1 MLVLSIIYIT
11 NILFYYEIVTAP
23 TFYVDSMHN
32 RHKNIILYYKMVTM
46 FTFYASFSDKRHK
59 QSYICIFVT
68 ALLIM

>member
-1 MLVLSIIYIT
+1 MLVLGIIDIK
-11 NILFYYEIVTAP
+11 NILLYYEIVTAP

-32 RHKNIILYYKMVTM
+32 RHKSNILYYKMATM

-59 QSYICIFVT
+59 KSYICKFVT